1 MGQAFN
7 AFKLLENGYI
17 VHPPFFGVE
26 LGSTLL
32 RDDQAFF
39 LALHTAK
46 SCYLPFRRFT
56 TLQSTHARS
65 GRGET
70 VSLEFKRACAP
81 DFESHRSLPDM

>member
-1 MGQAFN
+1 MHLSYLRMVTLYIHPFLELSLVQPCSVTI
-7 AFKLLENGYI
+7 KL
-17 VHPPFFGVE
+17 
-26 LGSTLL
+26 
-32 RDDQAFF
+32 FF

>member
-1 MGQAFN
+1 VQLEQRTHLRRSPRRVTATMGQAFN

-39 LALHTAK
+39 FGIAYRQELLPSFPTLHDAAINPCTIG
-46 SCYLPFRRFT
+46 PRRDC
-56 TLQSTHARS
+56 QS
-65 GRGET
+65 
-70 VSLEFKRACAP
+70 
-81 DFESHRSLPDM
+81 